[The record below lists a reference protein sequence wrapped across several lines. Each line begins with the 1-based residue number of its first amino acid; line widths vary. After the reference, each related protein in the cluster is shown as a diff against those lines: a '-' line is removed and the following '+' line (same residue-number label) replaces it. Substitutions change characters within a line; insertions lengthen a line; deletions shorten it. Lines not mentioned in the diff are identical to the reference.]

1 MSLKPFALALPLLPF
16 GLFAQS
22 LPGVHEHGFGRLSL
36 ALDQQQ
42 LMLELLAPAADIIGF
57 EHAPTN
63 KDEQTR
69 LTAALSRVQE
79 ADTLF
84 SLPEAAACRLI
95 DSQLVEED
103 AHELDEHEQTDHHDH
118 AHEAADKHEHHESEH
133 AAEHDHEH
141 HDDDHE
147 HHDDEHGHNDVL
159 VQYRYQ
165 CRQPQAL
172 NSLSTTL
179 FEQFPSLTRVE
190 LQGIVPSGQIA
201 GTLTAEQ
208 PAFSW

>member
-1 MSLKPFALALPLLPF
+1 MSLKPFAFAMPLLPF
-16 GLFAQS
+16 SLFAQS

-42 LMLELLAPAADIIGF
+42 LVLELLAPAADIVGF
-57 EHAPTN
+57 EHLPADDT
-63 KDEQTR
+63 EQAQ
-69 LTAALSRVQE
+69 LTAALSRVQQAE
-79 ADTLF
+79 MLF
-84 SLPEAAACRLI
+84 SLPETAACRLI
-95 DSQLVEED
+95 DSQLVEEG
-103 AHELDEHEQTDHHDH
+103 AHSHELDEHEQTDHHDH
-118 AHEAADKHEHHESEH
+118 AHEAADEHEHHE
-133 AAEHDHEH
+133 
-141 HDDDHE
+141 
-147 HHDDEHGHNDVL
+147 DEDGHNDVL

-165 CRQPQAL
+165 CQQPQAL

-201 GTLTAEQ
+201 STLTPNQ

>member
-1 MSLKPFALALPLLPF
+1 M
-16 GLFAQS
+16 AQ
-22 LPGVHEHGFGRLSL
+22 
-36 ALDQQQ
+36 DQQQ
-42 LMLELLAPAADIIGF
+42 LVLELLAPAADIVGF
-57 EHAPTN
+57 EHAPA
-63 KDEQTR
+63 DDAEQAQ
-69 LTAALSRVQE
+69 LTAALSRVQQ

-103 AHELDEHEQTDHHDH
+103 AHAHELDEHTVADHHDH
-118 AHEAADKHEHHESEH
+118 AHEGADEHAHHGSEHAADHEHHEH
-133 AAEHDHEH
+133 HEH
-141 HDDDHE
+141 H
-147 HHDDEHGHNDVL
+147 DEHGHNDVL

-172 NSLSTTL
+172 NSLSTSL

-190 LQGIVPSGQIA
+190 LQGIVPAGQIA

>member
-1 MSLKPFALALPLLPF
+1 MSLKAFALALPLLPF
-16 GLFAQS
+16 SLFAQS

-42 LMLELLAPAADIIGF
+42 LVLELLAPAADIVGF
-57 EHAPTN
+57 EHAPA
-63 KDEQTR
+63 DDAEQAQ
-69 LTAALSRVQE
+69 LNAALNRVQE
-79 ADTLF
+79 AETLF

-103 AHELDEHEQTDHHDH
+103 AHSHELDEHKVAAHHDH
-118 AHEAADKHEHHESEH
+118 AHEKADEHEHHESEH
-133 AAEHDHEH
+133 AAE
-141 HDDDHE
+141 HE

-172 NSLSTTL
+172 NRLSTSL

-190 LQGIVPSGQIA
+190 LQGIVPAGQIA